1 MAWAMAKAATSR
13 AARSGHVDVL
23 EYLLKE
29 GAKVNERTNN
39 GEGGTPLWW
48 AEKKPEKNKEAIE
61 LLKKYGGLSLQPKIL
76 DGKDDANK
84 KDTKD
89 NEKKAS

>member
-1 MAWAMAKAATSR
+1 M
-13 AARSGHVDVL
+13 DVL

-39 GEGGTPLWW
+39 GDGGTPLWW

-61 LLKKYGGLSLQPKIL
+61 LLKKYGGLSLQPKVL
-76 DGKDDANK
+76 DGKEK
-84 KDTKD
+84 KDQKK
-89 NEKKAS
+89 EKEDQKV